1 MNHDPLLIAYL
12 IGKRDGY
19 AAALRDAVEAV
30 KAVPHVAGCGALCPC
45 CMGDYDCSCGRRDAV
60 AVIEALGGDE

>member
-19 AAALRDAVEAV
+19 AAALRDAVEAIFTIGV
-30 KAVPHVAGCGALCPC
+30 GWTAS
-45 CMGDYDCSCGRRDAV
+45 DDRDPYWLITKVDA
-60 AVIEALGGDE
+60 AAAIEALDNHSVI